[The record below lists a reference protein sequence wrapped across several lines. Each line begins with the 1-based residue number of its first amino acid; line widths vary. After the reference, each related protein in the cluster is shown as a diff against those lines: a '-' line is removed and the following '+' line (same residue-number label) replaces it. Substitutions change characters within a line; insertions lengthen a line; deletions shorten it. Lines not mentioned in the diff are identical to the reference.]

1 MPEAASNGNH
11 VRYATF
17 TERAGA
23 WMIDSLIIWI
33 GLSLFGNIFN
43 PRPEQT
49 FFGVMYSV
57 QGSLMQLVLV
67 FLYCVLQE
75 SSVHQATIGKRV
87 FNLRVTDV
95 RGSRLNFRK
104 ASIRHLGKF
113 LSWIILLIGFFMM
126 LWSSQRQALHDR
138 LAGTLV
144 LKG

>member
-1 MPEAASNGNH
+1 MPEAASNGYN

-17 TERAGA
+17 IERAGA
-23 WMIDSLIIWI
+23 WIIDSLIIWI

-49 FFGVMYSV
+49 FFGVMYSME
-57 QGSLMQLVLV
+57 GSLMQIVLV

-87 FNLRVTDV
+87 FNLRVTDLP
-95 RGSRLNFRK
+95 GNRLSFRR
-104 ASIRHLGKF
+104 ASVRHLSKF
-113 LSWIILLIGFFMM
+113 LSWIILLAGFFMM
-126 LWSSQRQALHDR
+126 LWSTKRQALHDR
-138 LAGTLV
+138 IAGTLV